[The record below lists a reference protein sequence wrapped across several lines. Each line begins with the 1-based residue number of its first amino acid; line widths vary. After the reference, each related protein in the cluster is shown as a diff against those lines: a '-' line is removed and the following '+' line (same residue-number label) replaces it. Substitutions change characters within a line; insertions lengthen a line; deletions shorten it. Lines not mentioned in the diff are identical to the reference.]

1 MSTPKAPPSAAV
13 QSRRLGEKLRAL
25 RESRGWTQEEVAKA
39 AGYRHHSAYTK
50 LETGA
55 APRPT
60 AARVL
65 TLARIFGVSTDVL
78 LKDEEDLPART

>member
-1 MSTPKAPPSAAV
+1 MSSPKAPSSAAV
-13 QSRRLGEKLRAL
+13 RSQRLGEKLRAL
-25 RESRGWTQEEVAKA
+25 REARGWTQEEVAKA

-50 LETGA
+50 LETGPS
-55 APRPT
+55 PRPT

-78 LKDEEDLPART
+78 LRDEENLPSLT